1 MKSEVK
7 AALIRFHKCFVIQP
21 ARWLGSSQGGSEP
34 TCSVP
39 PAFLSHLS
47 QPSTTST
54 PPSPSSVPETGAQ
67 LRLHMGLQHSVWR
80 SRGCG

>member
-21 ARWLGSSQGGSEP
+21 ARWMGGSQGGSET

-47 QPSTTST
+47 QP
-54 PPSPSSVPETGAQ
+54 PHPFPAVFLKLAPSSDSTWVCST
-67 LRLHMGLQHSVWR
+67 LWWR
-80 SRGCG
+80 SKGCG

>member
-21 ARWLGSSQGGSEP
+21 ARWMGGSQGGSET

-47 QPSTTST
+47 QPAAI
-54 PPSPSSVPETGAQ
+54 PSSFPETGTQ
-67 LRLHMGLQHSVWR
+67 LRLHMGLQHPVWR
-80 SRGCG
+80 SKGCG